1 MREGLGAI
9 VEFLPK
15 KKGLVH
21 ISEIQWERTETVG
34 DHLEEGQEIQVK
46 LLEATRDGKYRLSIR
61 ALLDKPEGFVER
73 PPRPPRDKDDRNKG
87 GNRGGGN
94 RDRRD
99 RRRD

>member
-1 MREGLGAI
+1 M
-9 VEFLPK
+9 FTFP
-15 KKGLVH
+15 
-21 ISEIQWERTETVG
+21 ETVG

-73 PPRPPRDKDDRNKG
+73 PPRPPRDRDDRG
-87 GNRGGGN
+87 GDRRGGDRRGGGG
-94 RDRRD
+94 RD